1 MKFFKF
7 YILVFSVHIS
17 SAELYIT
24 NEYVH
29 SYISKFMKE
38 INENQKIDI
47 SSHTVTG
54 SRDRFSINKIKV
66 SSSGYAGQVLFKVD
80 NITCSGYKVNDYDFN
95 MSFEKY
101 FKIPTLEDLEAYIK
115 TPLNCTIEGL
125 EISLLDDLYNS
136 SKELLQY
143 KYLLDLFKTINIQT
157 STSFTDNIYKQDVN
171 LNFSER
177 IFLKTN
183 NTFNIKIDEIHL
195 FVKTFIENV
204 VYKYWGYKNYKDLY
218 ADTSNDTSEIYLD
231 FVSDASSN
239 PLSYFNYLPS
249 YFPKILLKKFNA
261 SIMWDQKEYDSL
273 KNNFPEIKNFMKF
286 FKGLVGP
293 RLSQKQF
300 NILIDTYIDENI
312 DSKFLYRTY
321 LSTMDALQD
330 FAESPRGL
338 ELLISSDE
346 GINLVPNQDF
356 LEEILASMNN
366 RDISLDTF
374 YGVMM
379 LNALGS
385 TLSSIE
391 IDIKANPQIEN

>member
-1 MKFFKF
+1 MKG
-7 YILVFSVHIS
+7 
-17 SAELYIT
+17 
-24 NEYVH
+24 
-29 SYISKFMKE
+29 

-47 SSHTVTG
+47 SSHAVTG

-177 IFLKTN
+177 IYLNTN
-183 NTFNIKIDEIHL
+183 NTFDIKIDEIHL

-273 KNNFPEIKNFMKF
+273 KNNFPEIKNLMKF
-286 FKGLVGP
+286 FKGLVSP

-312 DSKFLYRTY
+312 DSKFLYGTY

-338 ELLISSDE
+338 ELLILSDE